1 MGTKFKSQYIIG
13 EYIVDFVSLEKKLVI
28 EVDGAY
34 HSEPHQAR
42 YDDIR
47 TAYMHRQG
55 FQVIRFTNEEILFNI
70 EGTLDR
76 IRNIILHS
84 SF

>member
-1 MGTKFKSQYIIG
+1 
-13 EYIVDFVSLEKKLVI
+13 LEKKLVI

-76 IRNIILHS
+76 IRILYYINHLTPLTPS
-84 SF
+84 DNSPFRG